1 MCIVEL
7 LGKLGLVSKLYFLS
21 FFFKELLKV
30 LFKIVFKVISKVVI
44 IFFGIFSNSINGRKI
59 SISVIS
65 GGGSLMIGKSL
76 KVGRFLL
83 VGNSFLVEKFKKLKL
98 LFVILFSYIEIN
110 GIFFL
115 LFELFRLV
123 SLK

>member
-1 MCIVEL
+1 
-7 LGKLGLVSKLYFLS
+7 
-21 FFFKELLKV
+21 
-30 LFKIVFKVISKVVI
+30 
-44 IFFGIFSNSINGRKI
+44 
-59 SISVIS
+59 
-65 GGGSLMIGKSL
+65 MIGKSL

-98 LFVILFSYIEIN
+98 SFVILFSYIEIN

-115 LFELFRLV
+115 LFELFCLV